1 MQNLKEI
8 YYSSNLNP
16 IPNPDLLFLSAA
28 ADSQADSAVPDSP
41 EEGMKSLNALMT
53 DMLAE
58 AEKGGTDE
66 KKVEARLL
74 SQLRDM
80 RAYREALAA
89 KKQGPNST
97 DQFGIRHFKDIN
109 TFDKSH
115 AYN

>member
-1 MQNLKEI
+1 MPE
-8 YYSSNLNP
+8 
-16 IPNPDLLFLSAA
+16 AA
-28 ADSQADSAVPDSP
+28 AVAPAADAAAVPDSP